1 MEMLIVLMGFSA
13 AAGGA
18 LVLLVC
24 LAGRRA
30 QLVKAFN
37 MQQEQ
42 ETRNGI
48 LMPQQETQLQQI
60 RKRITKH
67 CTVLLHIT
75 LPHISG

>member
-1 MEMLIVLMGFSA
+1 MEILIVLMGLSA

-24 LAGRRA
+24 LAGNRA

-42 ETRNGI
+42 ESRQKQVEENQANQNQNQ
-48 LMPQQETQLQQI
+48 PA
-60 RKRITKH
+60 
-67 CTVLLHIT
+67 VA
-75 LPHISG
+75 LPISED

>member
-1 MEMLIVLMGFSA
+1 MEMLIVLLGFSA

-37 MQQEQ
+37 MQQER
-42 ETRNGI
+42 EARK
-48 LMPQQETQLQQI
+48 QQVEENQAKQNQN
-60 RKRITKH
+60 H
-67 CTVLLHIT
+67 PAVA
-75 LPHISG
+75 LPLSED

>member
-1 MEMLIVLMGFSA
+1 MDMLIVLIGFSA

-42 ETRNGI
+42 EAREKQVEEIQAKQN
-48 LMPQQETQLQQI
+48 QAQSA
-60 RKRITKH
+60 
-67 CTVLLHIT
+67 VA
-75 LPHISG
+75 LPLSEE

>member
-24 LAGRRA
+24 LAGKRA

-42 ETRNGI
+42 EAREKQVEENQAKQNQAQ
-48 LMPQQETQLQQI
+48 PA
-60 RKRITKH
+60 
-67 CTVLLHIT
+67 VA
-75 LPHISG
+75 LPLSEE